1 MALLFTSPSVSCCK
15 LSKCSRVIA
24 ASHQRDGSSRHFL
37 GSIFMHSTESKAKA
51 LTVSDCAGK
60 DAAPAAE
67 SLAQAAARY
76 TSFNGF
82 LKNRFNARVYRVPID
97 AGFTCPN
104 RDGTRALGGCTFCDD
119 RGSGA
124 PTINQVLSVKE
135 QLQTGIQRIRRRFK
149 AEKFLAYFQAFT
161 NTYAPEAVLRSLY
174 DVSLDHEDVV
184 GICIGTRPDCLD
196 DNVLNLLSEYNEK
209 TFVFLEIGLQ
219 TAHNKTLDL
228 INRAHS
234 AEEFFDSVDR
244 ARKKN
249 LTVATH
255 LIFGLPGETREDMM
269 ETVRQVA
276 DVGLTAI
283 KIHQLCVYKHTPMA
297 VDHALGRLPLLE
309 EDEYVEL
316 VCDALEMLPPD
327 MVIMRLV
334 AEGTREEIIAPDWCF
349 EKSRIMGKI
358 DQELLR
364 RGTRQGSRFSPGN
377 REKPGRRENQKQIE
391 PA

>member
-1 MALLFTSPSVSCCK
+1 MWLHIPVVNLANV
-15 LSKCSRVIA
+15 V
-24 ASHQRDGSSRHFL
+24 
-37 GSIFMHSTESKAKA
+37 
-51 LTVSDCAGK
+51 
-60 DAAPAAE
+60 E
-67 SLAQAAARY
+67 SLNLARNLACICSQAAALSIQTLNDKTDNQMSKNTGRSAQAVEHKTTRTDESQPRY
-76 TSFNGF
+76 TSFNAYLREKFG
-82 LKNRFNARVYRVPID
+82 ARVYRVPID

-135 QLQTGIQRIRRRFK
+135 QLNTGITRIRRRFK

-196 DNVLNLLSEYNEK
+196 DNVLDLLSEYAKK

-219 TAHNKTLDL
+219 SAHNKTLDL

-234 AEEFFDSVDR
+234 AEEFFDAVER
-244 ARKKN
+244 ARRRN

-255 LIFGLPGETREDMM
+255 LIFGLPGETRQDMM
-269 ETVRQVA
+269 DTVRQVA
-276 DVGLTAI
+276 NVGITAI

-297 VDHALGRLPLLE
+297 IDYSLGRLPLLE
-309 EDEYVEL
+309 EDDYVAL

-327 MVIMRLV
+327 MVVMRLV
-334 AEGTREEIIAPDWCF
+334 AEGTREEIIAPEWCF

-358 DQELLR
+358 DQELER
-364 RGTRQGSRFSPGN
+364 RGSRQGSKFLAEIG
-377 REKPGRRENQKQIE
+377 IE
-391 PA
+391 S

>member
-1 MALLFTSPSVSCCK
+1 MLGGLNMRTLDGQK
-15 LSKCSRVIA
+15 ISKNTDKNGACADKSTCS
-24 ASHQRDGSSRHFL
+24 SQ
-37 GSIFMHSTESKAKA
+37 TQ
-51 LTVSDCAGK
+51 
-60 DAAPAAE
+60 P
-67 SLAQAAARY
+67 RY
-76 TSFNGF
+76 TSFNAF
-82 LKNRFNARVYRVPID
+82 LKKKFSARVYRVPID

-135 QLQTGIQRIRRRFK
+135 QLLTGIERIRRRFK

-196 DNVLNLLSEYNEK
+196 DNILELLAQYQEK
-209 TFVFLEIGLQ
+209 TYVFLEIGLQ

-234 AEEFFDSVDR
+234 AEEFFDAVER

-255 LIFGLPGETREDMM
+255 LIFGLPGETRQEML
-269 ETVRQVA
+269 ETVRQIA
-276 DVGLTAI
+276 DIGLTAI
-283 KIHQLCVYKHTPMA
+283 KIHQLCVYNHTPMA
-297 VDHALGRLPLLE
+297 VDYAEGRLPLLE
-309 EDEYVEL
+309 EDQYVDL

-327 MVIMRLV
+327 MVVMRLV
-334 AEGTREEIIAPDWCF
+334 AEGTREEVIAPEWSF
-349 EKSRIMGKI
+349 EKSRIMDKI
-358 DQELLR
+358 DQELSK
-364 RGTRQGSRFSPGN
+364 RGTRQGSRFCA
-377 REKPGRRENQKQIE
+377 RD
-391 PA
+391 

>member
-1 MALLFTSPSVSCCK
+1 MSMQTLNDKTDSKMSKNTGKSAELVEHKSISSP
-15 LSKCSRVIA
+15 
-24 ASHQRDGSSRHFL
+24 
-37 GSIFMHSTESKAKA
+37 E
-51 LTVSDCAGK
+51 
-60 DAAPAAE
+60 
-67 SLAQAAARY
+67 AQPRY
-76 TSFNGF
+76 TSFNGY
-82 LKNRFNARVYRVPID
+82 LREKFNARVYRVPID

-135 QLQTGIQRIRRRFK
+135 QLHTGISRIRRRFK

-196 DNVLNLLSEYNEK
+196 DNILDLLSEYAEK
-209 TFVFLEIGLQ
+209 TYVFLEIGLQ
-219 TAHNKTLDL
+219 SAHNKTLDL

-234 AEEFFDSVDR
+234 AEEFFDAVER
-244 ARKKN
+244 ARKRN

-276 DVGLTAI
+276 DIGITAI

-297 VDHALGRLPLLE
+297 VDYALGQLPLLE
-309 EDEYVEL
+309 EDDYVNL

-327 MVIMRLV
+327 MVVMRLV

-358 DQELLR
+358 DQELAR
-364 RGTRQGSRFSPGN
+364 RGTRQGSKFL
-377 REKPGRRENQKQIE
+377 
-391 PA
+391 PATAVKTAKTP

>member
-1 MALLFTSPSVSCCK
+1 MAVYTRGHLPVVNYLNVVKSLTRASDLACI
-15 LSKCSRVIA
+15 CS
-24 ASHQRDGSSRHFL
+24 
-37 GSIFMHSTESKAKA
+37 
-51 LTVSDCAGK
+51 
-60 DAAPAAE
+60 PAAAL
-67 SLAQAAARY
+67 SMRTLNDKTDNQMSKNTGKNVRAFAQKTATPEVAPPRY
-76 TSFNGF
+76 TSFNGY
-82 LKNRFNARVYRVPID
+82 LKEKFKARVYRVPID

-135 QLQTGIQRIRRRFK
+135 QLTTGIERIRRRFK

-196 DNVLNLLSEYNEK
+196 DNVLDLLAEYAQK
-209 TFVFLEIGLQ
+209 TYVFLEVGLQ
-219 TAHNKTLDL
+219 SAHNKTLDL

-234 AEEFFDSVDR
+234 AEEFFDSVER
-244 ARKKN
+244 ARKRN

-269 ETVRQVA
+269 ETVRQIA
-276 DVGLTAI
+276 DIGLTAI

-297 VDHALGRLPLLE
+297 VDYSLGKLPLLE
-309 EDEYVEL
+309 EDDYVEL

-327 MVIMRLV
+327 MVVMRLV

-349 EKSRIMGKI
+349 EKSRIMSKI
-358 DQELLR
+358 DQELER
-364 RGTRQGSRFSPGN
+364 RGTQQGSKFVAKVRS
-377 REKPGRRENQKQIE
+377 
-391 PA
+391 

>member
-1 MALLFTSPSVSCCK
+1 MQKGARL
-15 LSKCSRVIA
+15 
-24 ASHQRDGSSRHFL
+24 HRHR
-37 GSIFMHSTESKAKA
+37 TP
-51 LTVSDCAGK
+51 VVNW
-60 DAAPAAE
+60 PNVVE
-67 SLAQAAARY
+67 SLHRALGYEARVSRLAAVLLLMHTIDGQQKNKAERQNISKNTGKNASAVTDKGTSTGQTQPRY
-76 TSFNGF
+76 TSFNGY
-82 LKNRFNARVYRVPID
+82 LKEKFSARVYRVPID

-104 RDGTRALGGCTFCDD
+104 RDGTRAMGGCTFCDD

-135 QLQTGIQRIRRRFK
+135 QLFTGIERIRRRFK

-196 DNVLNLLSEYNEK
+196 DNVLNLLAEYQEK
-209 TFVFLEIGLQ
+209 TFVFLEVGLQ
-219 TAHNKTLDL
+219 SAHNKTLDL

-234 AEEFFDSVDR
+234 AEEFFDAVER
-244 ARKKN
+244 AKKKN
-249 LTVATH
+249 IEVATH
-255 LIFGLPGETREDMM
+255 LIFGLPGESREDMM

-276 DVGLTAI
+276 DIGLTAI

-297 VDHALGRLPLLE
+297 VDYEQGRLPLLE
-309 EDEYVEL
+309 EDEYVQL

-327 MVIMRLV
+327 MVVMRLV

-349 EKSRIMGKI
+349 EKNRIMDKI
-358 DQELLR
+358 DQELIR
-364 RGTRQGSRFSPGN
+364 RGTRQGSRFSPKN
-377 REKPGRRENQKQIE
+377 
-391 PA
+391 